1 VNTGSLRLSSGRRS
15 RARGLSLV
23 ELMISMVLGLVLMGG
38 AFIVFM
44 GSQTGFKT
52 SDNLSRMQDSA
63 RIAFVIM
70 SREIRE
76 AGSTGCGN
84 GSRIDTALY
93 RRNAS
98 ILNAAQTSPPA
109 WWSVMADGI
118 QGFDAGVTTPAVG
131 VGTAAGERVAG
142 TAAIRVAGAFGSG
155 FSIDAHD
162 DTLNKFT
169 LNTGTS
175 GISANDVLIACDYK
189 QSTIFVAS
197 SVAATAITYATS
209 SAGNCG
215 TALGY
220 DMTGLC
226 PATDYNYDPLV
237 SRLSRFGASTWY
249 IGKGADGRSSLFRI
263 FLDGVPEEIA
273 TGVSNMQ
280 LVYLQE
286 GGLSYVSAAT
296 VADWSKVLA
305 VRVTLSFEGQSAG
318 VSTDTSG
325 NGRLT
330 TETTSTVMLRNR
342 AP

>member
-1 VNTGSLRLSSGRRS
+1 MV
-15 RARGLSLV
+15 
-23 ELMISMVLGLVLMGG
+23 SMALGLVLMGG
-38 AFIVFM
+38 VFVVFM
-44 GSQTGFKT
+44 GSQRGFTT

-63 RIAFVIM
+63 RIAFVTL

-84 GSRIDTALY
+84 GSRTDTALY

-98 ILNAAQTSPPA
+98 ILNAAQSTPPA
-109 WWSVMADGI
+109 WWSVLADGI
-118 QGFDAGVTTPAVG
+118 QGFDAGVSTPAVAF
-131 VGTAAGERVAG
+131 GTGAGERVAG
-142 TAAIRVAGAFGSG
+142 TDAIRVAGAFGAG
-155 FSIDAHD
+155 FTIDAHD

-175 GISANDVLIACDYK
+175 GITANDVLIACDYK
-189 QSTIFVAS
+189 QSTVLVAS
-197 SVAATAITYATS
+197 TVASTVVTYAAS

-226 PATDYNYDPLV
+226 PTADYNFDPRV
-237 SRLSRFGASTWY
+237 ARLSRFGASTWY

-273 TGVSNMQ
+273 PGVTNMQ

-286 GGLSYVSAAT
+286 GGLTYVSAAT
-296 VADWSKVLA
+296 VTDWSRVLA
-305 VRVTLSFEGQSAG
+305 VRVTLTFEGQNAG
-318 VSTDTSG
+318 VSTDTTG
-325 NGRLT
+325 TGRLA
-330 TETTSTVMLRNR
+330 TETTSTIMLRNR

>member
-1 VNTGSLRLSSGRRS
+1 MNTASLRLSAMRPS

-23 ELMISMVLGLVLMGG
+23 ELMISMALGLVLMGG
-38 AFIVFM
+38 VFVVFM

-52 SDNLSRMQDSA
+52 ADNLSRMQDSA

-84 GSRIDTALY
+84 GSRTDTLLY

-98 ILNAAQTSPPA
+98 ILNVAQTTPPA

-118 QGFDAGVTTPAVG
+118 QGFDAGVSTPAVAF
-131 VGTAAGERVAG
+131 GTGSGERVAG
-142 TAAIRVAGAFGSG
+142 TDAIRVAGAFGSG
-155 FSIDAHD
+155 FTIDAHD

-175 GISANDVLIACDYK
+175 GISVNDVLIACDYK
-189 QSTIFVAS
+189 QSTIFLAS
-197 SVAATAITYATS
+197 TVAATAVTYAMS
-209 SAGNCG
+209 SSGNCG

-249 IGKGADGRSSLFRI
+249 IGKGADGRSSLFRM
-263 FLDGVPEEIA
+263 FMDDAPEEIA

-280 LVYLQE
+280 LVYLQD
-286 GGLSYVSAAT
+286 GGSNYVSAAT

-305 VRVTLSFEGQSAG
+305 VRVTLSFEGQNAG

-325 NGRLT
+325 TGRLT